1 MGSIFVFCSDYEK
14 SRAWLHAKAKD
25 AGSLSADK
33 EAYLDLEMASKLRER
48 TEHEVSVRW
57 WQPRQQSLRKAR
69 ARKLAGLCKSLKG
82 LKLKCLKGYRENSMA
97 G

>member
-1 MGSIFVFCSDYEK
+1 MKFQYVGGSRV
-14 SRAWLHAKAKD
+14 SR
-25 AGSLSADK
+25 
-33 EAYLDLEMASKLRER
+33 
-48 TEHEVSVRW
+48 
-57 WQPRQQSLRKAR
+57 SLRKAK

>member
-33 EAYLDLEMASKLRER
+33 EAYLDLEMAIKLRER

-57 WQPRQQSLRKAR
+57 WQPRQQKSQKGKNPEISRALQIPQGVKAQVPQ
-69 ARKLAGLCKSLKG
+69 GLP
-82 LKLKCLKGYRENSMA
+82 
-97 G
+97 